1 MPKPTQKTT
10 APDDATAGNAP
21 VAAGAEATTTE
32 SQTITTENVD
42 DHNRN
47 EPMEFAMTLKQF
59 KAILHAISES
69 DMSREEQREL
79 VKALIVLTTEA
90 AIRGIPVEFAHV
102 LYS

>member
-10 APDDATAGNAP
+10 APDGVVAENASA
-21 VAAGAEATTTE
+21 AAGAAETTNNP
-32 SQTITTENVD
+32 QTITTENVD

-69 DMSREEQREL
+69 DTSREEQREL

-102 LYS
+102 LYF